1 MLRLN
6 QFKQLDSLESQI
18 DRLNFRVSQF
28 VNSSICSESESEEPF
43 GGHNKRI
50 SSIDL
55 ASPLKIVQ
63 GTLDDE

>member
-43 GGHNKRI
+43 SGHNKRI